1 MVFHRKY
8 YSIAVVAVHPE
19 QIGTS
24 VNVVACV
31 SHAVG
36 IYEEDVV
43 PDVLRGGVSV
53 YCQDQLLVEVGGI

>member
-1 MVFHRKY
+1 M
-8 YSIAVVAVHPE
+8 
-19 QIGTS
+19 
-24 VNVVACV
+24 NVVACV